1 MTRRA
6 LLGSGAAAAVGALLA
21 RTPAWGATGPRPNIL
36 CLVSEDCAAPYLGA
50 YGGLATTPVL
60 DRLAADGVRWAH
72 CFSAAPVCAPSRL
85 AMITGLPPESCGPA
99 EHMRAMG
106 RLPPALNDRGWP
118 ALLREAGYYCTNNA
132 KEDYN
137 APIDTAATWD
147 ASHGFA
153 HWRNRPAGAPFF
165 AIFNPQVTHES
176 NVFYPTSDEPVT
188 GGRVTTPPAPAPT
201 TPTPTSAPRSSA
213 DPPTPRT
220 CASRPTRRTRR
231 PPAATARSTTT

>member
-1 MTRRA
+1 W
-6 LLGSGAAAAVGALLA
+6 AAAG
-21 RTPAWGATGPRPNIL
+21 RRPNIL

-50 YGGLATTPVL
+50 YGGIAETPVI
-60 DRLAADGVRWAH
+60 DRLAAEGVRWEN

-85 AMITGLPPESCGPA
+85 AMVTGVPAESCGPG
-99 EHMRAMG
+99 EHMRAIG
-106 RLPPALNDRGWP
+106 SLPAALRDRGWP

-165 AIFNPQVTHES
+165 AIFNPQITHES
-176 NVFYPTSDEPVT
+176 NVFYAEADKQATGGSVSTPPTGAADTVHAYVGHPIVGGPTS
-188 GGRVTTPPAPAPT
+188 
-201 TPTPTSAPRSSA
+201 
-213 DPPTPRT
+213 
-220 CASRPTRRTRR
+220 
-231 PPAATARSTTT
+231 TA